1 MAFTAAGGWTNLP
14 NGVWSPTIY
23 SKRVLKAFRKKTVA
37 EDITNTDF
45 SGEVSAFGDSVKII
59 QEPDITIAA
68 YTRGQALV
76 TQPLSDSEVTLT
88 ITKANQFQFGVD
100 DIEKKHAHLNW
111 TEMATSRAAYKLS
124 DAFDSEVLSYITT
137 AVPTA
142 QKYGGIAA
150 AADLIDCGFDSGEV
164 TPNKI
169 MNRLK
174 RYLDELNVPEDNR
187 WLVASPRFW
196 EVAGDEDS
204 KLLNS
209 DYTSG
214 SENLMRNGRV
224 HDGTV
229 AGFKLY
235 RSNNAVTGSVSGTTY
250 YTVLAGHKS
259 AVATVSQLAQVESFR
274 SHDFFGDVV
283 RGMHLYGRNVIRS
296 ESLVLANIKID

>member
-23 SKRVLKAFRKKTVA
+23 SKRVLKAFRKKAVA

-59 QEPDITIAA
+59 QEPDITIST

-76 TQPLSDSEVTLT
+76 TQPLTDSEVTLT

-124 DAFDSEVLSYITT
+124 DAFDSEVLTYMVSQ
-137 AVPTA
+137 VPTA
-142 QKYGGIAA
+142 QQYGTSDAA
-150 AADLIDCGFDSGEV
+150 ANLIDCGFDSGEV

-187 WLVASPRFW
+187 FLVASPRFW

-204 KLLNS
+204 KLLNQ
-209 DYTSG
+209 DHNAG
-214 SENLMRNGRV
+214 GNVLLRNGRV

-235 RSNNAVTGSVSGTTY
+235 RSNNAVTGTVDATTY
-250 YTVLAGHKS
+250 FTVLAGHRS
-259 AVATVSQLAQVESFR
+259 AVGTVSQLAQVESFR

-283 RGMHLYGRNVIRS
+283 RGMHLYGRNILRD
-296 ESLVLANIKID
+296 ESLVMANIKID